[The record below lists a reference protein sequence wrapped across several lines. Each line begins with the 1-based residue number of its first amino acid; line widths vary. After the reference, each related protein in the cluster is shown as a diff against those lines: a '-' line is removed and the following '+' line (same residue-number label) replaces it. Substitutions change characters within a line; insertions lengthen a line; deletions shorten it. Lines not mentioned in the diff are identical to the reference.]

1 MKPNRR
7 SSSVK
12 AAGIVLRAALAV
24 LTAAGSIA
32 CEYFDPMDPL
42 SREPRKPD
50 STVTWERVIKPS
62 LGSAG
67 NGDDVGMC
75 IQQTV
80 DGGYIIAGSMEP
92 DVDQNS
98 DVWLVKTDS
107 FGNMVWDETYGDG
120 EVDKGCYVEQTA
132 DRGYIVAGFKGID
145 RGGGSSDNDLWL
157 IKVKPDD
164 QGEGDIEWQYPFG
177 KNGTDEMGA
186 CVRCTD
192 DGGYIITGDKV
203 NETTGYVELWL
214 LKTDGAGTLEWE
226 QPFAGS
232 PSAYGECVSQTM
244 PDLGYVAAG
253 VSWSNSS
260 ENAYLIKADP
270 DGNIDAAWDPNPK
283 EFGTPGEQDGAC
295 YVQQTSDGGYILAG
309 ETGSYGASAIDA
321 LLVKLDASGNLDTQ
335 WEENPKSLRRPL
347 EPGAH
352 ERANCVQQT
361 SDGGYVFTG
370 TAHFRDQDVWLV
382 KTDAAGNLQW
392 DRCFGE
398 GGYEEAESV
407 RETTDGGYILAG
419 RSNSETG
426 GFNLYLVY
434 YKP

>member
-1 MKPNRR
+1 MKPNRG
-7 SSSVK
+7 SGSAK
-12 AAGIVLRAALAV
+12 AAEIVLRAVLAA
-24 LTAAGSIA
+24 LTAAGSIS

-42 SREPRKPD
+42 SREPREQD
-50 STVTWERVIKPS
+50 SAITWERVIKPS

-67 NGDDVGMC
+67 NGDDLGMC
-75 IQQTV
+75 AQQTA
-80 DGGYIIAGSMEP
+80 DGGFIIAGSMEP
-92 DVDQNS
+92 DVDKNS

-107 FGNMVWDETYGDG
+107 FGNVLWDETYGGG
-120 EVDKGCYVEQTA
+120 EVDRGYYVEQTA
-132 DRGYIVAGFKGID
+132 DRGYIVVGFKGFD
-145 RGGGSSDNDLWL
+145 RGGGSSDIDLWL

-164 QGEGDIEWQYPFG
+164 QGEGDIEWQCLFG
-177 KNGTDEMGA
+177 EIGTNEMGV
-186 CVRCTD
+186 CVRCSD
-192 DGGYIITGDKV
+192 DGGYIITGEKV
-203 NETTGYVELWL
+203 SQTTGYVELWL
-214 LKTDGAGTLEWE
+214 LKTDGAGSLEWE
-226 QPFAGS
+226 KSFAGS
-232 PSAYGECVSQTM
+232 ASAYGECVSQTM
-244 PDLGYVAAG
+244 PDLGYVAVG
-253 VSWSNSS
+253 VLWSDSS
-260 ENAYLIKADP
+260 DNAYLIKTDP

-283 EFGTPGEQDGAC
+283 EFGTPDESDGAF

-309 ETGSYGASAIDA
+309 ETASFGAASFDA
-321 LLVKLDASGNLDTQ
+321 LLVKLDASGNLDAQ

-347 EPGAH
+347 EPEYD
-352 ERANCVQQT
+352 ERAKCVQQT

-370 TAHFRDQDVWLV
+370 TAHLRDQDAWLV

-392 DRCFGE
+392 DRCFGQ